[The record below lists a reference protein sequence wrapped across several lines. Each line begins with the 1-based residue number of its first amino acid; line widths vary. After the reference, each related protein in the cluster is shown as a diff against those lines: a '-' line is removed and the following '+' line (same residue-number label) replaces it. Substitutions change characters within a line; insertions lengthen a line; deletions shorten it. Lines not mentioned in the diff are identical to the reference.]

1 MVKGLKEVHVYLDDE
16 KNLRRLSLAK
26 QENISKKELVERI
39 IDEYLVGKEFNSIAP
54 DIVAAINLMSKRINT
69 NLKLSKE
76 SNEIL
81 KELTSLE

>member
-16 KNLRRLSLAK
+16 KNLRLLSLAK

-69 NLKLSKE
+69 NLTLSKE

>member
-16 KNLRRLSLAK
+16 KNLRLLSLAK

>member
-16 KNLRRLSLAK
+16 KNLRLLSLAK

-39 IDEYLVGKEFNSIAP
+39 IDEYLIGKEFNSIAP
-54 DIVAAINLMSKRINT
+54 DIVAAVNLMSERINK
-69 NLKLSKE
+69 NLKLSQE

-81 KELTSLE
+81 KELISLG